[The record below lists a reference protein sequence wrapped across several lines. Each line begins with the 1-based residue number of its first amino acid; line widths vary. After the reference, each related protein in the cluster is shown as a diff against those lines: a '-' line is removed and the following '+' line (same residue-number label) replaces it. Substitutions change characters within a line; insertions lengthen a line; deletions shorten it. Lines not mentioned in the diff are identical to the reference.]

1 MKNDRKLK
9 ARWSMEPDDDM
20 ERGDEVPYSDWI
32 DDLDFAVLDC
42 EEIELEEGDV

>member
-1 MKNDRKLK
+1 MVN
-9 ARWSMEPDDDM
+9 EPDDGM

-42 EEIELEEGDV
+42 EEIELTDEGGDDV